1 MTLIQWFI
9 FLGLIHVV
17 HFLGTWKMYKSAGY
31 APILALIP
39 FYNAIVLMRIINRPV
54 WWVVLMFIPIIN
66 LIILPVIW
74 VETLRSFGFNKRSE
88 NLYAVLSFG
97 LYIYYVNYTQNLV
110 HIKDRSLMP
119 RSSAGEWVSS
129 ILFAVVAATL
139 VHTYFMQPFTIPSS
153 SLEKTLLVGDYL
165 FVSKF
170 HYGARTP
177 MTSVALPMVHDTIPV
192 VGTKSYLKNPQLP
205 YYRIPRFQN
214 IKRNDI
220 VVFNWPVDTLVDIR
234 PGFMR
239 GSVQKP
245 IDKKSNYV
253 KRCVG
258 LPGDSLAV
266 IDGYVYINGEQNQLP
281 DRAKI
286 QFVYEVISKKPLI
299 RVERGGRVFNEP
311 NPVIY
316 DRFKISDI
324 SFAGMDKST
333 GLIKQRAHMSETV
346 ANQLEA
352 LSDVVSVTKIKKRS
366 GNFDRSV
373 FPYSVDFPNN
383 TDYFGPIYIPAK
395 GATVPI
401 TPESLPLYRRIIEV
415 YEGREL
421 GVTQNI
427 ELHGNEVLLNNN
439 PITDYTFKMDYYWL
453 MGDNRDNSQDAR
465 SWGFVP
471 ENHVIGKPVFIWLS
485 LDANKKGFSKV
496 RWERMF
502 TTVGGDGEPK
512 SYLSYFLIAL
522 AGYYGWS
529 FWRKRKKK

>member
-1 MTLIQWFI
+1 
-9 FLGLIHVV
+9 
-17 HFLGTWKMYKSAGY
+17 
-31 APILALIP
+31 
-39 FYNAIVLMRIINRPV
+39 
-54 WWVVLMFIPIIN
+54 
-66 LIILPVIW
+66 
-74 VETLRSFGFNKRSE
+74 
-88 NLYAVLSFG
+88 
-97 LYIYYVNYTQNLV
+97 
-110 HIKDRSLMP
+110 
-119 RSSAGEWVSS
+119 
-129 ILFAVVAATL
+129 
-139 VHTYFMQPFTIPSS
+139 
-153 SLEKTLLVGDYL
+153 
-165 FVSKF
+165 
-170 HYGARTP
+170 
-177 MTSVALPMVHDTIPV
+177 
-192 VGTKSYLKNPQLP
+192 
-205 YYRIPRFQN
+205 
-214 IKRNDI
+214 
-220 VVFNWPVDTLVDIR
+220 
-234 PGFMR
+234 
-239 GSVQKP
+239 
-245 IDKKSNYV
+245 
-253 KRCVG
+253 
-258 LPGDSLAV
+258 
-266 IDGYVYINGEQNQLP
+266 
-281 DRAKI
+281 
-286 QFVYEVISKKPLI
+286 
-299 RVERGGRVFNEP
+299 
-311 NPVIY
+311 
-316 DRFKISDI
+316 
-324 SFAGMDKST
+324 
-333 GLIKQRAHMSETV
+333 MSETV